1 MKRLTAM
8 MFLTM
13 AMLGCQERAHDT
25 PASEPEAE
33 APVGDTADD
42 GADKMK
48 AGAPAEESEARAD
61 EGGPHGAA
69 PGTPPPPAKARREG
83 PAAAPSVAVGGTGE
97 GRRWRPA
104 DPFDVGQAAG
114 VAAGEWDDN
123 ANYQEFQRFIE
134 ASSRLSFSNVDLRHR
149 RFLVV
154 RDVNGMGVPSCKVS
168 VSDGQNAV
176 SLTTAA
182 SGRAILFPHAEGL
195 TGFNLTASTRCADD
209 EQSVKFTLEAS
220 DDLVDLRLDTARSL
234 PQVRDIEIAF
244 ILDTTGSMSE
254 EIAAVK
260 ATIQKVASQL
270 STSNVR
276 VRMALVEYKDQTDEF
291 VTKVYPMSTDLRGFA
306 RTVSNITAS
315 GGGDTPEDAA
325 EGLRVGINNLQW
337 SDSAVSRMA
346 FLIGDAPP
354 HLDYQSANYVRDMKS
369 AAKRG
374 IKLYTVAASGMDD
387 LGQVVWRQLAQYTGG
402 TNMFV
407 KRGGAGAAST
417 GGGDPKSSC
426 GGTHDNYRSGNLDQ
440 LIVSKVEQELKDL
453 DQSPLR
459 IAGLRIDENAKPC
472 NERIAQN

>member
-8 MFLTM
+8 MVLAM
-13 AMLGCQERAHDT
+13 AAMGCDAATDAA
-25 PASEPEAE
+25 PASEASPPPVVADTADHDALKAE
-33 APVGDTADD
+33 APAAEGEAREEAHDKSPATASP
-42 GADKMK
+42 
-48 AGAPAEESEARAD
+48 GAPAAR
-61 EGGPHGAA
+61 E
-69 PGTPPPPAKARREG
+69 RRAG
-83 PAAAPSVAVGGTGE
+83 PAETSPGD
-97 GRRWRPA
+97 GRKGKGAIGDWRAA

-134 ASSRLSFSNVDLRHR
+134 ASSRLSFSRVDLRHR

-154 RDVNGMGVPSCKVS
+154 RDSDGMGVPSCKVD
-168 VSDGQNAV
+168 VSDGQHHIT
-176 SLTTAA
+176 LTTAA
-182 SGRAILFPHAEGL
+182 SGRAILFPHAEGFS
-195 TGFNLTASTRCADD
+195 GYQLTASTRCADD
-209 EQSVKFTLEAS
+209 EVSAKFTLEAS
-220 DDLVDLRLDTARSL
+220 DDVVDLRLDTARSL
-234 PQVRDIEIAF
+234 PGVRDIEIAF

-260 ATIQKVASQL
+260 TTIQKVAKEL

-276 VRMALVEYKDQTDEF
+276 VRMALVEYKDQSDEF

-306 RTVSNITAS
+306 QKVSTIAAS

-325 EGLRVGINNLQW
+325 EGLRVGINGLQW
-337 SDSAVSRMA
+337 SDSAVARMA

-354 HLDYQSANYVRDMKS
+354 HLDYQSANYVRDMKT
-369 AAKRG
+369 AARRG
-374 IKLYTVAASGMDD
+374 IKVFTVAASGMDD
-387 LGQVVWRQLAQYTGG
+387 LGQAVWRQIAQYTGG

-407 KRGGAGAAST
+407 KRGGAGPAST

-440 LIVSKVEQELKDL
+440 LIVAKVEQELRDL